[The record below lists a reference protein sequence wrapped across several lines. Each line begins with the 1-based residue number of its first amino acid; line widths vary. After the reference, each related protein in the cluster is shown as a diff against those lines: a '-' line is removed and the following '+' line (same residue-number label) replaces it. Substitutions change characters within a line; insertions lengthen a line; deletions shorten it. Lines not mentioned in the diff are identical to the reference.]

1 MKLILAHNLVEM
13 LDKVSIPLF
22 LYGRAHLVSSLLAV
36 PYSLRWVVLLN
47 YKNRKFVFS
56 RQHAHK
62 HSLAEPIQPRPRLR
76 EFMPLLLHTHHV
88 NNQSVSVLHLSLVSP
103 TARLHFTRTT

>member
-47 YKNRKFVFS
+47 NKTG
-56 RQHAHK
+56 
-62 HSLAEPIQPRPRLR
+62 SLYFLGSMRISTALR
-76 EFMPLLLHTHHV
+76 SPY
-88 NNQSVSVLHLSLVSP
+88 SLDRDYANSCP
-103 TARLHFTRTT
+103 CFFTRTM